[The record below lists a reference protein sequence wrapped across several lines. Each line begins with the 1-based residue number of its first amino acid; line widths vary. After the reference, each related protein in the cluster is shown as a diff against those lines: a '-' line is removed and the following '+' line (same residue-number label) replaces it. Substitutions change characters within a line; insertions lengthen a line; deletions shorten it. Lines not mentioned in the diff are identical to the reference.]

1 MRPGGGQRRPHGSG
15 ARAVRPLADWLL
27 DAAPTSAGAYVM
39 ATGIVSLGMML
50 AGQETI
56 AEIVL
61 AASAIGW
68 LLLAI
73 AFVHCLIA
81 RPRELWADTAQLAAL
96 TAIAGTTVFGST
108 LDIVL
113 GWRLVPLLLWIVAAA
128 GWIVVVARI
137 LAHLP
142 RNLASGM
149 IFLPAVAT
157 QGVSLLASSLS
168 VAYEADWLLVLAFGL
183 WSAGILLYLFIGL
196 PRFDFGRIIHGE
208 GDQWVLGGAVAIS
221 ALAGGKLI
229 LAAEGLG
236 MLAGIRNQLLAAE
249 TIVWL
254 VGISILP
261 ILVGGELAYP
271 RLQYHPSR
279 WATSFPV
286 AMYAA
291 STFVAATALG
301 APWMNRYFSAWWVWV
316 GLVVWVLTLTGLLR
330 RIARLASGHAAGPT
344 SPSSS
349 TT

>member
-1 MRPGGGQRRPHGSG
+1 VGPGGGRQRPHDSW
-15 ARAVRPLADWLL
+15 ARAVRRLADWLL
-27 DAAPTSAGAYVM
+27 DTAPTSAGTYIM
-39 ATGIVSLGMML
+39 STGIVSLGMML

-61 AASAIGW
+61 AACAIGW
-68 LLLAI
+68 SLLAV

-81 RPRELWADTAQLAAL
+81 RPRELWASTAQLAAL
-96 TAIAGTTVFGST
+96 TAIAGTTVFGSA
-108 LDIVL
+108 LVIVL
-113 GWRLVPLLLWIVAAA
+113 GWCLMPLILWIVAAA

-137 LAHLP
+137 LTHLP
-142 RNLASGM
+142 RSLASGM

-157 QGVSLLASSLS
+157 QGVSLLASSLA
-168 VAYEADWLLVLAFGL
+168 VAYEAKWLLILAFGL
-183 WSAGILLYLFIGL
+183 WSTGILLYLFIGL

-208 GDQWVLGGAVAIS
+208 GDQWVLGGAVTIS
-221 ALAGGKLI
+221 AIAGGKLI
-229 LAAEGLG
+229 LANESLG
-236 MLAGIRNQLLAAE
+236 MLAGIRDQLLAAE

-301 APWMNRYFSAWWVWV
+301 APWMNRYFAAWWVWV

-330 RIARLASGHAAGPT
+330 QIARLASGRAAGPT

>member
-1 MRPGGGQRRPHGSG
+1 M
-15 ARAVRPLADWLL
+15 W
-27 DAAPTSAGAYVM
+27 
-39 ATGIVSLGMML
+39 
-50 AGQETI
+50 
-56 AEIVL
+56 
-61 AASAIGW
+61 AS
-68 LLLAI
+68 
-73 AFVHCLIA
+73 
-81 RPRELWADTAQLAAL
+81 TAQLAAL
-96 TAIAGTTVFGST
+96 TAIAGTTVFGSA
-108 LDIVL
+108 LVIVL
-113 GWRLVPLLLWIVAAA
+113 GWCLMPLILWTVAAA

-137 LAHLP
+137 LTHLP
-142 RNLASGM
+142 RSLASGM

-168 VAYEADWLLVLAFGL
+168 VAYEAKWLLILAFGL

-208 GDQWVLGGAVAIS
+208 GDQWVLGGAVTIS

-229 LAAEGLG
+229 LANESLG
-236 MLAGIRNQLLAAE
+236 MLAGIRDQLLAAE

-291 STFVAATALG
+291 STFVAATALA
-301 APWMNRYFSAWWVWV
+301 APWMNRYFAAWWVWV

-330 RIARLASGHAAGPT
+330 QIARLASGRAAGPT